1 MARTNPTKADLK
13 KEKAPRLTG
22 AEKSRLNQIRKD
34 NPVYFDKIIRDI
46 YGPPPQTKKPSTPEL
61 RDKKGRTTRALL
73 NKGGYATKAKR
84 K

>member
-1 MARTNPTKADLK
+1 MARTSPSKPNLK
-13 KEKAPRLTG
+13 KEEPSRLTG
-22 AEKSRLNQIRKD
+22 AEKTRLNQIRKD

-73 NKGGYATKAKR
+73 NKGGSVTKGKR